1 MLKASHEYLTYNM
14 DREMIAEVKEEL
26 EVRFMPTRLKMDKL
40 SSIQSLLTL
49 TKPVQNG
56 FTDEQKWE
64 SVWND
69 DEIDCIKEKILI
81 IVRDL

>member
-1 MLKASHEYLTYNM
+1 MLKASHESSIYNM
-14 DREMIAEVKEEL
+14 DREMISEVKEEL
-26 EVRFMPTRLKMDKL
+26 ELRFMPTRLKMDKL

-56 FTDEQKWE
+56 FTDEQKYE

-69 DEIDCIKEKILI
+69 DEITAIKEKILI
-81 IVRDL
+81 IIRDL